1 MISYRKKTERAI
13 HTFTIPLYL
22 NQLMFNMVHFQ
33 WEIYCQINY
42 LNLKYC
48 DSAWCHKSFVDLF
61 VEPNVNQKHIY
72 THANI
77 LALILATFDLPANL
91 VWSYVEHGVFSAVL
105 VQFESIMAQWCE
117 GEREKEHTRVEMKQ
131 RARNHKIEP
140 TVVCDPCVSYFFFI
154 HEDDNVWPVGWFG
167 GTHTTGIAFRNKYR
181 SVFYFFL
188 CCISFTPASPYPV
201 YCVAGWLAVL
211 VITLLIL
218 LISTYKRGKRFR
230 CTHMSSI
237 KEGL

>member
-1 MISYRKKTERAI
+1 M
-13 HTFTIPLYL
+13 L
-22 NQLMFNMVHFQ
+22 NMVHFQ

-48 DSAWCHKSFVDLF
+48 DSAWCHKSFVDLL

-117 GEREKEHTRVEMKQ
+117 GERGKEHTRVEMKQ

-140 TVVCDPCVSYFFFI
+140 TVVCDPCVSYFFLFI
-154 HEDDNVWPVGWFG
+154 KMTTFDPLDGLVGRTQPALHFG
-167 GTHTTGIAFRNKYR
+167 TNIVPYFTFFVLYSFHSSQSIS
-181 SVFYFFL
+181 SVL
-188 CCISFTPASPYPV
+188 C
-201 YCVAGWLAVL
+201 GWLAVLAVL